1 MKLLAPAMLLG
12 ISVMSAHAQTT
23 IDLHEKW
30 IEERWKS
37 VNPDATAWL
46 ESIRAPHMT
55 HDSRGPEP
63 TAPEPSFDDPRSML
77 RFVLS
82 AAPSTAIVYPTETYY
97 YYQIRLGS
105 RHVSGN
111 IRLLDAHQGLLHIGY
126 FDVFDRSATSA
137 RTFSSADGLT
147 VESDGPGRYRVTMD
161 GITRRF
167 VVSPVGLDA
176 PPPPLLE
183 GESHVSGILDE
194 SGYFLHLLHENTSGG
209 FYYVLNQSLPLPER
223 LLPLPG
229 GPENLL
235 VGEDSRFVFY
245 HDAAHDRK
253 ILCGVHRRQIME
265 NNYFDGAFD
274 QVPPRL
280 PLRSR
285 LIRAYP
291 YVVYRGGIDEH
302 GNFLKLEGQRVAISA
317 YFTYSSNAEM
327 LGWVQAARQQ
337 ATTPSQLWAALT
349 YESKR
354 DFRPDLADAHEAQIQ
369 SEASQ
374 PIYRRQG
381 WPANHFGDMSLSW
394 PSDHVADQSRAW
406 PANHSGDNSS
416 LLPAAPTGVMADVQG
431 PIPPEDQQSS
441 QP

>member
-1 MKLLAPAMLLG
+1 MKRLTAVMFLG
-12 ISVMSAHAQTT
+12 ASLSAVHAQTT
-23 IDLHEKW
+23 INLHENW

-46 ESIRAPHMT
+46 DSIRAPHT
-55 HDSRGPEP
+55 SDEP
-63 TAPEPSFDDPRSML
+63 PAAEPAAPEPSFDDPRSML

-82 AAPSTAIVYPTETYY
+82 AAPATAIVYPTETYY
-97 YYQIRLGS
+97 YYQIRLNG

-111 IRLLDAHQGLLHIGY
+111 IRLLDADQGLLHIGY
-126 FDVFDRSATSA
+126 FDAFDRSATNA
-137 RTFSSADGLT
+137 RTFSSADGVT
-147 VESDGPGRYRVTMD
+147 VEPAGPSRYRVTMD
-161 GITRRF
+161 GVTRVF

-183 GESHVSGILDE
+183 GETHVSGILDE
-194 SGYFLHLLHENTSGG
+194 SGYFLHLLHESQSGG
-209 FYYVLNQSLPLPER
+209 FYYVLNEALPLPER

-229 GPENLL
+229 GPDNLL
-235 VGEDSRFVFY
+235 VGEESRFVFY
-245 HDAAHDRK
+245 HDAAHNRK
-253 ILCGVHRRQIME
+253 VLCGVHRRQIME

-327 LGWVQAARQQ
+327 IGWVQAARQRS
-337 ATTPSQLWAALT
+337 TTPTQLWAALT

-354 DFRPDLADAHEAQIQ
+354 DFRPDLAAAHEAKVEDE
-369 SEASQ
+369 SSQ

-381 WPANHFGDMSLSW
+381 WPANHFGDLSLGW
-394 PSDHVADQSRAW
+394 PADHVADQSRAW
-406 PANHSGDNSS
+406 PANHTGENSS
-416 LLPAAPTGVMADVQG
+416 LLPQVGTGVLADVPG
-431 PIPPEDQQSS
+431 PVPLESEDSADR
-441 QP
+441 